1 MNELSHHIP
10 ADGSVTRNLVDP
22 VNSMIRSNEPDSEV
36 IRVALQGLFGIVGQL
51 EAARRQEAD

>member
-10 ADGSVTRNLVDP
+10 EDGFVTRNLVET